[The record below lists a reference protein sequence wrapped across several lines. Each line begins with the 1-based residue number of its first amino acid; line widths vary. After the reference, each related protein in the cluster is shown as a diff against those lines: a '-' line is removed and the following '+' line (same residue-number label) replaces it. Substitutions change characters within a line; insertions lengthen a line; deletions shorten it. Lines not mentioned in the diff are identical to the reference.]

1 MSSNSEPPASPSPG
15 TEAHPVPARLELFG
29 YPAAPARALV
39 TRRGTR
45 SRALRTGLAAGGTLL
60 LTPVAAI
67 FPPHAP
73 WAMAVLIGGG
83 ILTWRAWNTR
93 EVVASFQG
101 DCPRCGHTLTLP
113 PGTRLRDGL
122 AVSCGNCGMDPLLKL
137 GAA

>member
-1 MSSNSEPPASPSPG
+1 MTSSPSPAQDPPDP
-15 TEAHPVPARLELFG
+15 ENQAVQARLVLFG
-29 YPAAPARALV
+29 YPPAPARATV
-39 TRRGTR
+39 TRRAAG
-45 SRALRTGLAAGGTLL
+45 SRAMRAGLYAGGTLL

-83 ILTWRAWNTR
+83 LLTWRGWSTR

-101 DCPRCGHTLTLP
+101 ECPRCGHPLSLD

-122 AVSCGNCGMDPLLKL
+122 AVSCPECGMDPLLKL